1 MEALKKSVKIGKTV
15 YEVKIEEDA
24 IIAEETTFPL
34 TGYGNNF
41 GTGYAIDLG
50 YSKGWAKV
58 SIYAWNGTW
67 ATRGHGLT
75 DSWTEAVGYIRKG
88 EAKKF
93 CEVII
98 QMLKEAENG
107 TPEVKAVFDKIKMK
121 AEDVANEDYY

>member
-15 YEVKIEEDA
+15 YEVKVEEDA

-34 TGYGNNF
+34 PGYGNNF

-58 SIYAWNGTW
+58 EIYCWNNTW
-67 ATRGHGLT
+67 ATRGHGMT

-93 CEVII
+93 YELIK
-98 QMLKEAENG
+98 LELGEAEDG
-107 TPEVKAVFDKIKMK
+107 TPEVKKIFDQVKNKV
-121 AEDVANEDYY
+121 EDVTNEDYY